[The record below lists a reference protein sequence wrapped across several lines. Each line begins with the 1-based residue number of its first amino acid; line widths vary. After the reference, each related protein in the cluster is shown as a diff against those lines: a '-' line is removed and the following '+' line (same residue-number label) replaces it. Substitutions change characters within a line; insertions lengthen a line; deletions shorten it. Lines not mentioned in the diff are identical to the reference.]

1 MEQRKKQISFEKH
14 YSFLA
19 FGQNQSSTIKETWA
33 NDNNNNK
40 KNREW
45 IIVQRAC
52 KKCCCSHSTRRKN
65 TPQETAL

>member
-1 MEQRKKQISFEKH
+1 MEQRKKQISFERH

-33 NDNNNNK
+33 NNNN

-45 IIVQRAC
+45 IILQKEC
-52 KKCCCSHSTRRKN
+52 KKCCCSHNIRRKN
-65 TPQETAL
+65 TPQKTAL